1 MIFDFTDAWLL
12 QSAYR
17 SQNESGSLSIAGI
30 IAFCD
35 YTNHSIITYQE
46 FTASVQKFISIGM
59 IIKTDSGL
67 STTKILNTWWDTYI
81 KGKRKISLA
90 KELVIIQEKLNK
102 TFRDFEE
109 IKHGAVINEDVF
121 NSAVNSYTS
130 SA

>member
-30 IAFCD
+30 IGFCD
-35 YTNHSIITYQE
+35 YTNHAIITYQE

-67 STTKILNTWWDTYI
+67 STTKILNTWWDMNI
-81 KGKRKISLA
+81 KGKRKISLD
-90 KELVIIQEKLNK
+90 KELVLIQEKLNK
-102 TFRDFEE
+102 TFEDFEI
-109 IKHGAVINEDVF
+109 IKHGTVINEDAYRI
-121 NSAVNSYTS
+121 AVKHYTS
-130 SA
+130 GS